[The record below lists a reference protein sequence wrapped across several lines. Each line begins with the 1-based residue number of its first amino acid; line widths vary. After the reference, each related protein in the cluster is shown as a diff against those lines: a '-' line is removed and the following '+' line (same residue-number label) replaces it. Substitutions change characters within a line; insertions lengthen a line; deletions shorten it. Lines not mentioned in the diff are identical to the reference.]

1 MNDSGEWGNSCTR
14 ICCTLS
20 SFRLMKLY
28 IKASMA
34 RVDVRTP
41 FPITSIS
48 SRAIC
53 TSPPSMVIL
62 RRGSGVV
69 ARFNVLVLNPG
80 VKSKMDCMI
89 IASRSRTALA
99 IFPISTSLYMLME
112 ASRVKKKLCN
122 GRKSYQSLFRNLVN
136 VSRFISTP
144 SISKRAK
151 SSASS
156 SNN

>member
-1 MNDSGEWGNSCTR
+1 MKDSGEWGSSCTR

-20 SFRLMKLY
+20 SFRLIKLY
-28 IKASMA
+28 IKASIA
-34 RVDVRTP
+34 RVDVRVP
-41 FPITSIS
+41 LPITNIS

-53 TSPPSMVIL
+53 TSPPSMVNL
-62 RRGSGVV
+62 RSGSWVV
-69 ARFNVLVLNPG
+69 ARFTVLVLNPG
-80 VKSKMDCMI
+80 VKSKMDCMM

-99 IFPISTSLYMLME
+99 ILPISTSLYILMD

-122 GRKSYQSLFRNLVN
+122 GRKSYQSLFKNLVN

-144 SISKRAK
+144 SISRRAK

-156 SNN
+156 SNK